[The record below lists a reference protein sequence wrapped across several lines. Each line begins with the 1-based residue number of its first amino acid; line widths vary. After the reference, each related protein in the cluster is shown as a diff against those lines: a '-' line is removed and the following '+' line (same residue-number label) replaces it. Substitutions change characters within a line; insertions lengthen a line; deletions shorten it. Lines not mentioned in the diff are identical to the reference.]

1 MRAVLDTAVFV
12 RALINPK
19 GIWGRLLFEHS
30 DRYVIVVSPAIAR
43 EVLEVLHRPE
53 LRERFPGMAKLP
65 RLDWVLSKI
74 DEGEVVQPQARVV
87 ECGDPSDEKFFECAV
102 AGKAGYIVSED
113 KAVLAAGE
121 YKGIR
126 MVTAGEFVALV
137 APERVGQAPIRVLS
151 DTPKHFGASGHI
163 APSQGH

>member
-30 DRYVIVVSPAIAR
+30 DKYVIVVSPAIVR

-65 RLDWVLSKI
+65 RLDRVLTKI
-74 DEGEVVQPQARVV
+74 DEGEVVQPQTRVV
-87 ECGDPSDEKFFECAV
+87 ECSDPSDEKFFECAV
-102 AGKAGYIVSED
+102 AGKAAYVVSED
-113 KAVLAAGE
+113 EDVLAAGE
-121 YKGIR
+121 FQGIR
-126 MVTAGEFVALV
+126 MVTAGELLALV
-137 APERVGQAPIRVLS
+137 DKGGR
-151 DTPKHFGASGHI
+151 
-163 APSQGH
+163 